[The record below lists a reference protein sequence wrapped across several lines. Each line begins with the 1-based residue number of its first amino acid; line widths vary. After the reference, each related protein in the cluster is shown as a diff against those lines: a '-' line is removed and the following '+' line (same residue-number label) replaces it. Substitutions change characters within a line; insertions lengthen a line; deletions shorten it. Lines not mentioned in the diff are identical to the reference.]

1 MNWEDILKTW
11 GLPALV
17 SAAISVATLLL
28 NRRLPFQQKL
38 NELQLQE
45 LNLRFKEIV
54 ISTRSFTNHLHKV
67 IYQYAKVE
75 EAEPH
80 EKEASRQAL
89 FQSFLVPEYIA
100 PVQEF
105 MFSLVAPDAVIK
117 AAAEYQLAMAA
128 LPVMAMNLVDTVGA
142 DAAWKTVMHQA
153 NQPLDML
160 AKEIRNTL
168 GINDLTEM
176 NRYHSL
182 STRTRFHN
190 WLRKKQNK
198 MLRREPA
205 SPYESLL
212 FSTQMAK
219 LRAVVEAD
227 LGSGDD
233 QPTVYDLMGQP
244 DGSMDDISTGEA
256 IKRTREFRVKSDRE
270 ESGL

>member
-1 MNWEDILKTW
+1 MNWEEIFKAW

-17 SAAISVATLLL
+17 GAATGLATLLL
-28 NRRLPFQQKL
+28 NRRLPFQQQL

-45 LNLRFKEIV
+45 LNSRFKDIV
-54 ISTRSFTNHLHKV
+54 LSTRGFNDHLYKV
-67 IYQYAKVE
+67 IYLYAEIK
-75 EAEPH
+75 EAETH
-80 EKEASRQAL
+80 EREALRQEL

-128 LPVMAMNLVDTVGA
+128 LPVMAMNLIDTVGP
-142 DAAWKTVMHQA
+142 DVAWQTVMHQA

-190 WLRKKQNK
+190 WLRMKQNK
-198 MLRREPA
+198 LLRRVPA

-227 LGSGDD
+227 LGSGED
-233 QPTVYDLMGQP
+233 QPTVNDLMGQP
-244 DGSMDDISTGEA
+244 DGATDDLSTGEA
-256 IKRTREFRVKSDRE
+256 IKRTREFRVQGDRE
-270 ESGL
+270 ESGS